1 MKKKEIKKAKTK
13 QRRKTETAEN
23 QFGVIL
29 EDINSKFD
37 LMSEGFSGVDKRFDD
52 LNRKIDD
59 NYRNLNKK
67 VDGNQKETN
76 SNFKTV
82 FEYLPRIDDE
92 IQSIKKE
99 LAEIKKGMINS
110 EGMNSIKFLQI
121 EKRVEAV
128 EKELSII
135 ALNR

>member
-1 MKKKEIKKAKTK
+1 MKKKEIKKSDIKP
-13 QRRKTETAEN
+13 RSKTEEKRDHL
-23 QFGVIL
+23 QVIL
-29 EDINSKFD
+29 ERMEHKDD
-37 LMSEGFSGVDKRFDD
+37 LLSEGFSALSK
-52 LNRKIDD
+52 KIDD

-67 VDGNQKETN
+67 VDGNQRETN

-92 IQSIKKE
+92 IQSIKRE
-99 LAEIKKGMINS
+99 LAKIKKSMMNS